1 MTDPYCLKCKKYTIN
16 KNSRFSN
23 NFNGELMLPTCHGV
37 CNSKKNRQKQPY
49 IGALKKRCFENIPQ
63 IYRRTSMP
71 KCDFNEVLCNFI
83 EIALWHGCSP
93 VNLLHIFRTPF
104 PRNTSGWLL
113 LNICK
118 PFISVMQCG
127 NTPLMEISED
137 RISESLSLAVASEL
151 NLSLFSHWL
160 VLVRSCWWVE
170 SYSLK
175 NS

>member
-71 KCDFNEVLCNFI
+71 KCDFNEILCNFI

-93 VNLLHIFRTPF
+93 VNLLHVFRTPF

-113 LNICK
+113 LNR
-118 PFISVMQCG
+118 FIKKRHARGIVS
-127 NTPLMEISED
+127 
-137 RISESLSLAVASEL
+137 SLGVKTL
-151 NLSLFSHWL
+151 LSKIALFEVILPWIQIY
-160 VLVRSCWWVE
+160 E
-170 SYSLK
+170 K
-175 NS
+175 QK